1 MRHPGQGGPAQLALG
16 SAAAVAAAEEEQ
28 DEVEYIDYT
37 LRRSNLAYQ
46 QRSGMLGRWATPEEL
61 AVGSTAQDAEERMTT
76 RRGAAVS
83 NVVSN
88 VVFTCK
94 NRHSGSYWADLGG

>member
-16 SAAAVAAAEEEQ
+16 SAAAVAATEEEQ

-37 LRRSNLAYQ
+37 LRRSNLAYEP
-46 QRSGMLGRWATPEEL
+46 RSRMLGRWATPEEL

-76 RRGAAVS
+76 RRLAGWGVG
-83 NVVSN
+83 
-88 VVFTCK
+88 
-94 NRHSGSYWADLGG
+94 RHQRKMPSREYEVL